1 MKRRWNVLH
10 HLLQFFFLNKQRHV
24 NKLQPWGMTVGQV
37 SFISSLEW
45 NKHAFTPHTTPHRD
59 HQCCL
64 TWIPVSEIGHNMH
77 MDPSVFVFPVKNP
90 ADFCAVLFHKL
101 QKCTAPAEQYKQIP
115 QIPIYWKDVFSVTSV
130 FERKLWFGWH
140 ADFVLFL
147 FLITVICTVHKLTLK
162 SHISYHKY
170 TSNCDCL
177 ALTK

>member
-1 MKRRWNVLH
+1 MQVTTASLLVLLH

-77 MDPSVFVFPVKNP
+77 MDPSVFVFPVKILRIS
-90 ADFCAVLFHKL
+90 AQFCFTSCKSAQL
-101 QKCTAPAEQYKQIP
+101 QQNN
-115 QIPIYWKDVFSVTSV
+115 TS
-130 FERKLWFGWH
+130 
-140 ADFVLFL
+140 
-147 FLITVICTVHKLTLK
+147 K
-162 SHISYHKY
+162 SHRFQFIEKMFSLLHLSLRENYG
-170 TSNCDCL
+170 SGDMQILFCFCF
-177 ALTK
+177 